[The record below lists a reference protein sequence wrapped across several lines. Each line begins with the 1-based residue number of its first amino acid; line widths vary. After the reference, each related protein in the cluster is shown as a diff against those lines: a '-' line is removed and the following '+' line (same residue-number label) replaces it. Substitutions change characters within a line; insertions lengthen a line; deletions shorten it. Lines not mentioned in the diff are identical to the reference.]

1 MKLAP
6 NIFILIFCNDLLNIL
21 KVKHLVLV
29 FVYYLTNTTIDLKEV
44 FYFVS
49 EDDATFPPPRYPSIQ
64 SQTSEVGSSFAEDH
78 ETDGMF
84 ML

>member
-1 MKLAP
+1 MCSETYC
-6 NIFILIFCNDLLNIL
+6 FICNELLNIL
-21 KVKHLVLV
+21 KLKHLVLV
-29 FVYYLTNTTIDLKEV
+29 FVYYFTNTTINLKEV

-49 EDDATFPPPRYPSIQ
+49 EDDATFPPSRYSSIR
-64 SQTSEVGSSFAEDH
+64 SQTSEVGNSFAENR